1 MTHSRWEDE
10 AAAEGGK
17 AALGGVLKTFMA
29 ELVAGLKDGA
39 LPALEVLALGHNRYG
54 ARGVEAVCGVFRRGV
69 APRLQNLSFAFMP
82 IGDAG
87 AAAVAA
93 AVATGAALPPR
104 LAVTMVLCDVGD
116 EGARSIAAALSLAG
130 PGCRFQL
137 MFNRIGVAGKSAV
150 RW

>member
-1 MTHSRWEDE
+1 MVGARLDDD
-10 AAAEGGK
+10 
-17 AALGGVLKTFMA
+17 GVA

-39 LPALEVLALGHNRYG
+39 LPALEVLAPGPHRYG
-54 ARGVEAVCGVFRRGV
+54 ARGVEAPCGVFRRGV
-69 APRLQNLSFAFMP
+69 APRLPSLSFAFMP

-93 AVATGAALPPR
+93 AVATGEALPPR